1 MINPYVYTKQNDG
14 GNSRIIEESTLG
26 LRYAVS
32 FPSAQTG
39 GCLGNNPVKGEFFL
53 PRVPDK
59 KPLAILVHGMGD
71 SSVAPCRRIAYTL
84 AQKGIATFILYLI
97 FHKHRAHEIVQKKY
111 PNLTAEEWFE
121 SYRISVTE
129 VRQVLDRIARTLAQK
144 GIATF
149 ILYLIFHKHRAH
161 EIVQKKYPN
170 LTAEEWFE
178 SYRISVTEVR
188 QVLDWAGSRP
198 EIQQD
203 QVSVIGVSY
212 GSFVS
217 SIAMA
222 LDNRIKAGIFI
233 VSGGNSEKI
242 TKRSL
247 FLRWQYKLNMAEYL
261 RNQEYYRQ
269 YLKEVAEK
277 GFEKAASGKNSYF
290 TDPMTFSVYLK
301 NRPIMMLNAMWDEM
315 IPKSATLDL
324 WQSYGKPPI
333 HWYPSTHASIWLWY
347 PLMGSR
353 IADFLKSTSSS

>member
-1 MINPYVYTKQNDG
+1 MINAYAYTKQNNG
-14 GNSRIIEESTLG
+14 INSRIIEESTLG
-26 LRYAVS
+26 LRYSVS

-39 GCLGNNPVKGEFFL
+39 GCLGNNPVKGEFLL
-53 PRVPDK
+53 PRGSEK
-59 KPLAILVHGMGD
+59 KPLAILVHGMGN
-71 SSVAPCRRIAYTL
+71 SSAAPCR
-84 AQKGIATFILYLI
+84 
-97 FHKHRAHEIVQKKY
+97 
-111 PNLTAEEWFE
+111 
-121 SYRISVTE
+121 
-129 VRQVLDRIARTLAQK
+129 RIARTLAQK

-149 ILYLIFHKHRAH
+149 ILYLIFHKNRTH
-161 EIVQKKYPN
+161 EIVQKKYPK

-188 QVLDWAGSRP
+188 QVVDWAGSRP

-203 QVSVIGVSY
+203 QVSVVGISY

-222 LDNRIKAGIFI
+222 LDSRIKAGIFI
-233 VSGGNSEKI
+233 VSGGNSEKL
-242 TKRSL
+242 TKHSL
-247 FLRWQYKLNMAEYL
+247 LLRWQYKLNKAEYL

-277 GFEKAASGKNSYF
+277 GFEKAASGKNGYF

>member
-1 MINPYVYTKQNDG
+1 MINPYVYTKQNNG
-14 GNSRIIEESTLG
+14 SNSGIIEESTLG

-32 FPSAQTG
+32 FPSARTG

-71 SSVAPCRRIAYTL
+71 SSVAPCRRIAY
-84 AQKGIATFILYLI
+84 
-97 FHKHRAHEIVQKKY
+97 
-111 PNLTAEEWFE
+111 
-121 SYRISVTE
+121 
-129 VRQVLDRIARTLAQK
+129 TLAQK